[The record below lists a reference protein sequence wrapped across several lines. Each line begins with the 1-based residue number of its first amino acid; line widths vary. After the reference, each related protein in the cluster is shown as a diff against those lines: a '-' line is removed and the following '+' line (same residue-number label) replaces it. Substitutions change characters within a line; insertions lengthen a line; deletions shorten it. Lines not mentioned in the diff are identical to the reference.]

1 MNKFLSAPTILNE
14 CLKAL
19 AKNKE
24 AILVVAYV
32 YLDEDGGSVVQKYDI
47 KNLTYEKIR
56 KIAFENNALIQKD
69 LETCNY
75 CIVA

>member
-1 MNKFLSAPTILNE
+1 MKFLNCQKIMNE

-19 AKNKE
+19 YKNKN
-24 AILVVAYV
+24 AILVVAYI
-32 YLDEDGGSVVQKYDI
+32 YLDEDGGSIIQKYEI

-56 KIAFENNALIQKD
+56 KIAVENNTLIQKG

>member
-1 MNKFLSAPTILNE
+1 MKFLNGPKIMNE

-19 AKNKE
+19 AKNKN

-32 YLDEDGGSVVQKYDI
+32 YLDDDGGSVVQSYDI
-47 KNLTYEKIR
+47 KNLTYEKIQ
-56 KIAFENNALIQKD
+56 KIAVENNALIQKD

>member
-1 MNKFLSAPTILNE
+1 MKFLNAPKIMNE

-19 AKNKE
+19 YKNKE
-24 AILVVAYV
+24 AILVVAYI
-32 YLDEDGGSVVQKYDI
+32 YLDDDGGSIVQKYEI

-56 KIAFENNALIQKD
+56 KIAVENNALIQKD